1 MKSIKLK
8 IVTLEKVVS
17 SDTVSQ
23 VSLDTKMGQITILP
37 NHLPLVAELVP
48 GEIIVKKSTKGGET
62 EEWMAVSGGF
72 VEVLPDAVVILADT
86 AEYAAEID
94 QARAEEARA
103 KAEELLKEKMVDSK
117 EYAYVAAKLQK
128 ELARLRVVRK
138 RKNKF
143 SAVSADSLK

>member
-103 KAEELLKEKMVDSK
+103 KAEKLLKEKMVDSK

-143 SAVSADSLK
+143 SAVS

>member
-103 KAEELLKEKMVDSK
+103 KAEKLLKEKMVDSK

>member
-103 KAEELLKEKMVDSK
+103 KAEKLLKEKMVDSK

-128 ELARLRVVRK
+128 ELARLKVVRK